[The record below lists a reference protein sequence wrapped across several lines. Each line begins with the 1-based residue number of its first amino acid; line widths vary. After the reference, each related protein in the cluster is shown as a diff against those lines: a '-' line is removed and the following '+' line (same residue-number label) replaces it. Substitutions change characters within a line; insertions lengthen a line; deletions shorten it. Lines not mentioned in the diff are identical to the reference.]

1 MTLKPF
7 ELSTFLEDGR
17 PTPMYADVSRRI
29 ALGFYDAP
37 GDQEL
42 LAWSA
47 RREEEMR
54 AVIRGFTDD
63 DATLPGQ
70 GRREHPVATIFG
82 FPSRLEIGRG
92 QVPAWMI
99 TGVGVAPTHRRRGIF
114 RRMMDPELARAQEEG
129 YALAALTVSEGE
141 IYGRFGFGV
150 STRMVTYELDLTA
163 RPKLLPGVLQSSG
176 AAEGRIYQAQAKDLL
191 EYALRLAEPMS
202 RTRRGQPVRS
212 RAVYENRLGVVNL
225 KEDSLKP
232 VGDRQAFLFE
242 GPEGPEGYVCFTH
255 QGWGS
260 SSPGPNRAEVHDFQA
275 VTTRARVAL
284 WEQLLNLDLVDFLEF
299 KAAPGAELSRV
310 LTNPRAVRQLK
321 DTDVLWTRIL
331 DVPQVLGSRE
341 FLADGELVLL
351 VDDPQGL
358 VTGAYHLR
366 VAAGQAMVTPGA
378 AAGAGDPEERG
389 AVAEDDAALAPSAP
403 RVQFPVDRLAS
414 AVFFGCEPEVR
425 YGAITGDGAEEAAR
439 LFSISREPYC
449 DFIF

>member
-7 ELSTFLEDGR
+7 ELSTFHQEGK
-17 PTPMYADVSRRI
+17 PTAMYEAVSRRI
-29 ALGFYDAP
+29 ALGFYADP
-37 GDQEL
+37 GDAEL
-42 LAWSA
+42 MAWGA
-47 RREEEMR
+47 QREQDMG

-63 DATLPGQ
+63 EARLPGEQ
-70 GRREHPVATIFG
+70 VAEHPVATIFG
-82 FPSRLEIGRG
+82 FPNQIELGRG

-114 RRMMDPELARAQEEG
+114 RRMMDPELTRAQQEG
-129 YALAALTVSEGE
+129 YGMAALTVSEGE

-150 STRMVTYELDLTA
+150 STRMVSYELDLTA
-163 RPKLLPGVLQSSG
+163 RPKLLPGVFEHSG
-176 AAEGRIYQAQAKDLL
+176 AAEVQIYQAQGKDLL
-191 EYALRLAEPMS
+191 DHALKLREPMA
-202 RTRRGQPVRS
+202 RTRRGQAVRT
-212 RAVYENRLGVVNL
+212 RAMYENCLGVVNL
-225 KEDSLKP
+225 QKKSLKP
-232 VGDRQAFLFE
+232 DGERQAFLCE
-242 GPEGPEGYVCFTH
+242 GPEGTEGYVCFKH

-260 SSPGPNRAEVHDFQA
+260 SSTGPNRVEVKDFQA

-299 KAAPGAELSRV
+299 TAAPGAEMSRV
-310 LTNPRAVRQLK
+310 ITNPRAVRQLR

-331 DVPQVLGSRE
+331 EVKRVLESRE
-341 FLADGELVLL
+341 FLGDGELVLL

-366 VAAGQAMVTPGA
+366 IRQGQATVIPGEQA
-378 AAGAGDPEERG
+378 ADPEESG
-389 AVAEDDAALAPSAP
+389 AVAQDEVSLAPGVD
-403 RVQFPVDRLAS
+403 RVRFPVERLAS

-425 YGAITGDGAEEAAR
+425 YGAITGEGAEEAAR